1 MEVVNSSLQL
11 SVVEFHTV
19 LYSASSSA
27 HTGGGLF
34 SSGTISSWL
43 LTLTIISLGW
53 SSNGGLLSL
62 IGGGHDLVRDT
73 CINKDSRLRNVS
85 GTKIDRKNGV

>member
-1 MEVVNSSLQL
+1 MRLSSTSAIMEVVNGSLQL

-73 CINKDSRLRNVS
+73 C
-85 GTKIDRKNGV
+85 